1 LNRGFSLTR
10 GHGFTRGVFDE
21 TPAMTQI
28 IAAALEGRKLRCVL
42 PTHYFCKFQ
51 NVFSQPRV
59 TTGTARGKSPL
70 PLEPL
75 TEREIDMLRLL
86 AQGLSNHEISER
98 SQIAL
103 STAKWHL
110 KNVFAKLD
118 VTSRT
123 GALARAREMR
133 LID

>member
-1 LNRGFSLTR
+1 LNRGFALTR
-10 GHGFTRGVFDE
+10 GHGFSRSVFDE
-21 TPAMTQI
+21 TPAMIQV
-28 IAAALEGRKLRCVL
+28 IAAAIEGRKLRCAL
-42 PTHYFCKFQ
+42 PTHYFCKFE
-51 NVFSQPRV
+51 NVFASPRD
-59 TTGTARGKSPL
+59 ASIALSGKHTL

-98 SQIAL
+98 SRIAL

-118 VTSRT
+118 VSTRT
-123 GALARAREMR
+123 GAIARAREMR